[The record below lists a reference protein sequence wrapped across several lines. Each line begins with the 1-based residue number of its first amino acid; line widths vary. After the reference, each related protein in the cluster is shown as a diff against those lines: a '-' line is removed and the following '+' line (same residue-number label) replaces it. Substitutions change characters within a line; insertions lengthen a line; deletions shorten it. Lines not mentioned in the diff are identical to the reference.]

1 MYPTQRIIIYSFNFL
16 QNFRSPTASS
26 FHLLVYLRRYIW
38 TPFAF
43 SRLAL
48 CLVINSITLQFFY
61 TPLQSHKRTI
71 HYLKI
76 EILVPNTRSN
86 FDIPH
91 IYSYLSRILNV
102 IINLLRFLQRCRS
115 PSPILTP
122 APHCSLHRYIIH
134 TLINWSL
141 SKSLVVATS
150 FNKLCLPCDMH
161 PDELALYL
169 GEALLFW
176 WQHAMNSMHRS
187 LPDEWFASTT
197 DGEYRWGSPRWIPWQ
212 PRIYGTKLQC
222 LICAI
227 CPEKH
232 ESLILTSPMAS
243 SISSSSPAR
252 IVRCG

>member
-48 CLVINSITLQFFY
+48 CLVINSITLQFFC

-150 FNKLCLPCDMH
+150 FNKLYLPVTCIPMNLPSISERRSYFGGSMPWTPCIARYQTNGLHQQLMVNIGEGHLDG
-161 PDELALYL
+161 YL
-169 GEALLFW
+169 GSLTASDLRHQIAMSNLRYMPGEAWIVDPHL
-176 WQHAMNSMHRS
+176 S
-187 LPDEWFASTT
+187 
-197 DGEYRWGSPRWIPWQ
+197 DG
-212 PRIYGTKLQC
+212 
-222 LICAI
+222 
-227 CPEKH
+227 
-232 ESLILTSPMAS
+232 ILN
-243 SISSSSPAR
+243 
-252 IVRCG
+252 